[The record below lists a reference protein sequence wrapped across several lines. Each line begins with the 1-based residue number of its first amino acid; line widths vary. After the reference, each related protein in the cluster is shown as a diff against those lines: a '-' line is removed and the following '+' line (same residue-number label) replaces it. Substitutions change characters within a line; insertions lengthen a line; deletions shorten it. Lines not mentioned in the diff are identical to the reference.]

1 MREKGRGREYSS
13 ERWGDGEMERWR
25 ENERE
30 RERESESERERA
42 ATVHCTVL
50 ARADFIM

>member
-13 ERWGDGEMERWR
+13 ERWVDGEMERWR

-30 RERESESERERA
+30 RESERERA
-42 ATVHCTVL
+42 AKVHCTVL